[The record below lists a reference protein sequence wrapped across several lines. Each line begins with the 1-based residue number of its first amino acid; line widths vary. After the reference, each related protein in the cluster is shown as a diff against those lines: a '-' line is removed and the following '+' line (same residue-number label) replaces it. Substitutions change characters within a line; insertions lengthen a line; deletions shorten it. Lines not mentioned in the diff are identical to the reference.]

1 MEEHTSAA
9 WSADDPSLSPEL
21 GDPAMK
27 KTLLVLCLLSTT
39 AAFAQLYGGAPRSNE
54 PQIYESPSHPAHA
67 AYAPMSQ
74 EQNVLAATGYSA
86 AQGERRPSDFP
97 QAESASL
104 GAVARELKKQ
114 HAQLKK
120 SRVVWVN
127 Q

>member
-1 MEEHTSAA
+1 MEEYTSGA
-9 WSADDPSLSPEL
+9 WSADDPSPSPEF

-27 KTLLVLCLLSTT
+27 KILLVLCLLSTT
-39 AAFAQLYGGAPRSNE
+39 AAFAQYYSIGSRPSE
-54 PQIYESPSHPAHA
+54 PQIYQPPTHPAHA

-74 EQNVLAATGYSA
+74 EQNVLAATSYSS

-104 GAVARELKKQ
+104 GAIARELKKQ

-120 SRVVWVN
+120 SRVVWIN